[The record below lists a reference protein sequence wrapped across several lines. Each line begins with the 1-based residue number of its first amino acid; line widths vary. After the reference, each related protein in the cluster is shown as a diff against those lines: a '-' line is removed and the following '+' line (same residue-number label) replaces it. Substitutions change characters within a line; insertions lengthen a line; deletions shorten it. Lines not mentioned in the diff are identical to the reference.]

1 MVVPKSVEQPDLF
14 SPLCGT
20 KHPKCG
26 FIRQQWSC
34 LILYFTS
41 NNDSKNENNIIDHAI
56 EVASD
61 WLGSWVD
68 LLSGPMRTQAGWRR
82 LKLHRTTRA
91 IASSSQNLW
100 LPDVLRKKRHE
111 HTIFRSTG
119 RSWDISLSH
128 PVDLLQFAACDC
140 EQGGIL
146 DTMNLAGSNSVLKRQ

>member
-68 LLSGPMRTQAGWRR
+68 LLSVQCVPKQGGEDWSYIE
-82 LKLHRTTRA
+82 LHEPSLPVRKIFDYQMCSEKRDMNTP
-91 IASSSQNLW
+91 SS
-100 LPDVLRKKRHE
+100 
-111 HTIFRSTG
+111 
-119 RSWDISLSH
+119 
-128 PVDLLQFAACDC
+128 DLLEDPETFHFLILWISYNSRHVTVSKAASW
-140 EQGGIL
+140 
-146 DTMNLAGSNSVLKRQ
+146 TPWTWPAPTPF